1 MPENFLQLLCLKTRR
16 NPWPRPGYPGP
27 QQRIVR
33 CTKYR
38 VASFGPDN
46 SRQGRP
52 EHALATKT
60 TIRGENNE
68 VTRAPLISALMNNN
82 DFEGK
87 VKTLGPLQRIG
98 ETEDIRGVIL
108 VLCSNAGAYMTGQ
121 TIYVDGGWSI
131 C

>member
-1 MPENFLQLLCLKTRR
+1 MPSYFWPSPRHVDQILSDFTFGKEHLEDIVPVEDPVLGGENVLQLLCLKTRC
-16 NPWPRPGYPGP
+16 NPWPRPGYPGH

-60 TIRGENNE
+60 TIRGENME
-68 VTRAPLISALMNNN
+68 VGIES
-82 DFEGK
+82 
-87 VKTLGPLQRIG
+87 
-98 ETEDIRGVIL
+98 
-108 VLCSNAGAYMTGQ
+108 
-121 TIYVDGGWSI
+121 
-131 C
+131 